1 MGAIG
6 RGDHFADHFAI
17 DANRKKKA
25 SFAGGGVVAYWAH
38 RSRIALSALA
48 LTAAVPA
55 GVVPA
60 ASQSRSSFPEETQD
74 VVTAPASILSLPELL
89 TRSVTPHQTHA
100 PDETEILVPRPVEL
114 DQTVRRV
121 MPKPVM
127 KRSAPSEEVPLPQAT
142 VAAAPSPPVSP
153 APTAAAALP
162 PAPPADKRE
171 SESQPGEPMPASS
184 LALAPNAPAPQPP
197 SDLVVMLLQR
207 GDELLKERDIAAA
220 RLLYER
226 AAMSGNARAAMLA
239 GKTYDPLYFDEI
251 GVRGIVADRAKAMEW
266 YSAAAALGDREAATR
281 TEKLRSLSQQ

>member
-25 SFAGGGVVAYWAH
+25 SFAGGRVLAYWAR

-48 LTAAVPA
+48 LTGAVPA

-60 ASQSRSSFPEETQD
+60 ASQSSSSFPEETQD
-74 VVTAPASILSLPELL
+74 VVTTPMSIPALPELP
-89 TRSVTPHQTHA
+89 TRSVTPYQPHA
-100 PDETEILVPRPVEL
+100 PDEAEILLLRPVEL
-114 DQTVRRV
+114 GQTVRRV
-121 MPKPVM
+121 APKPVV
-127 KRSAPSEEVPLPQAT
+127 KRAAQSEEVPLPPVTA
-142 VAAAPSPPVSP
+142 VAGSSPPNSP
-153 APTAAAALP
+153 KPTAASIP

-171 SESQPGEPMPASS
+171 SESQPGEQMPSSS
-184 LALAPNAPAPQPP
+184 LALAPNTPAPQPA
-197 SDLVVMLLQR
+197 SDLVLMLLQR
-207 GDELLKERDIAAA
+207 GDELLKGRDIAAA
-220 RLLYER
+220 RLLFER

-251 GVRGIVADRAKAMEW
+251 GVRGIVADRAKAIEW
-266 YSAAAALGDREAATR
+266 YSTAAALGDHEAATR